1 MPLFTCINPLAAMGH
16 DRGSSEGLFF
26 EKRRVFPSGFTFN
39 VASPCENT
47 DAVDS
52 DFGMSTS
59 EEKIDSFWWW
69 W

>member
-1 MPLFTCINPLAAMGH
+1 MC
-16 DRGSSEGLFF
+16 F
-26 EKRRVFPSGFTFN
+26 ENRRVFPSGSTFN
-39 VASPCENT
+39 VASPYENT

-69 W
+69 G